1 MMNPQLT
8 SFYERFG
15 AGDGLF
21 YPGHASALVVLGGK
35 KILFDP
41 IVLSQPY
48 DNAWVFYP
56 PQVVDPRWYEVDAV
70 VVSHIHQDHY
80 DVPFLSKLKPE
91 VKLIIVGDRP
101 GFEAD
106 ITEKVGREVMVVPP
120 ETVNQ
125 IFPGV
130 KLYAINHESN
140 GIDSSAIVYNDRFCV
155 YHGNDNYLQPESMRK
170 FTQINPHIDVACV
183 PYAYIHWYPF
193 LMEYDDDVEGKTH
206 KERERARLVNH
217 YLDDFLN
224 NVEILNPDV
233 AIPFGA
239 NLLIDDGNMRSDIN
253 MAVQT
258 PVELT
263 DYAHKARPETAK
275 RVQPMLAG
283 DYYGIGPNGPELTIA
298 QTYEAESYRDDA
310 QAFLASRPQKS
321 ASVDG
326 PAVDMPQFLQKL
338 NARLED
344 CAAPIDN
351 IVRMDMDYRGSKVRV
366 EIDCLTYT
374 ASVVDHFTEGR
385 PFHHFK
391 LDKVAS
397 SDWLNGD
404 SFLEIL
410 GTRRFTLKRVPDLYM
425 PDLLRLVNTV
435 F

>member
-1 MMNPQLT
+1 MMNPQLS

-15 AGDGLF
+15 DGDGLF
-21 YPGHASALVVLGGK
+21 YVGHASALVVLNGR

-48 DNAWVFYP
+48 GNAWVFYP
-56 PQVVDPRWYEVDAV
+56 QQVVDPRWYEVDAV
-70 VVSHIHQDHY
+70 IVSHIHQDHY
-80 DVPFLSKLKPE
+80 DVQFLRELKPE
-91 VKLIIVGDRP
+91 VKVFIVGQRP
-101 GFEAD
+101 TFEAD
-106 ITEKVGREVMVVPP
+106 IQEKAGREITILPP
-120 ETVNQ
+120 ETVNE

-130 KLYAINHESN
+130 KLYAVNHETN
-140 GIDSSAIVYNDRFCV
+140 GIDSSAIVYNDKFCA

-170 FTQINPHIDVACV
+170 FTKVNSHINVACI

-193 LMEYDDDVEGKTH
+193 LMEYDDSEEGQAH

-217 YLDDFLN
+217 YMDDFLN

-239 NLLIDDGNMRSDIN
+239 NLLIDDGNMRSEIN

-263 DYAHKARPETAK
+263 DYARRVRPDTGK

-298 QTYEAESYRDDA
+298 RAYDAEEYRDDA
-310 QAFLASRPQKS
+310 QVFLAARPQK
-321 ASVDG
+321 APLVDG
-326 PAVDMPQFLQKL
+326 PPVDLPAFLRDL
-338 NARLED
+338 NARLKG
-344 CAAPIDN
+344 CGAPIDN
-351 IVRMDMDYRGSKVRV
+351 IVRMDLEYRGGKVRV
-366 EIDCLTYT
+366 EIDCLTYH
-374 ASVVDHFTEGR
+374 AQAVELFTEGR

-391 LDKVAS
+391 LDPVAS

-404 SFLEIL
+404 RFEEII
-410 GTRRFTLKRVPDLYM
+410 GTRRFTVKRVPDLYL
-425 PDLLRLVNTV
+425 PDLLRLLNTV

>member
-56 PQVVDPRWYEVDAV
+56 PQIVDPRWYEVDAV

-80 DVPFLSKLKPE
+80 DLPFLRKLGPQ
-91 VKLIIVGDRP
+91 VKLIVVGDRP
-101 GFEAD
+101 GFESD
-106 ITEKVGREVMVVPP
+106 IKEKVGREVTVVPP
-120 ETVNQ
+120 ETVNE

-130 KLYAINHESN
+130 KLYAINHETN
-140 GIDSSAIVYNDRFCV
+140 GIDSSAIVYNDNFCV
-155 YHGNDNYLQPESMRK
+155 YHGNDNYLQPASMRK
-170 FTQINPHIDVACV
+170 FTEINPHINVACV

-193 LMEYDDDVEGKTH
+193 LMEYDDDQEGKLH

-217 YLDDFLN
+217 YMDDFLN
-224 NVEILNPDV
+224 NVDILKPDV

-263 DYAHKARPETAK
+263 DYARKVRPETAK

-298 QTYEAESYRDDA
+298 RTYEAESYRDDA
-310 QAFLASRPQKS
+310 QAFLASRPQKTPS
-321 ASVDG
+321 ADG
-326 PAVDMPQFLQKL
+326 PAVDLGQFLQTL
-338 NARLED
+338 NARLEG
-344 CAAPIDN
+344 CGAPIDN
-351 IVRMDMDYRGSKVRV
+351 IVRMDLNYRGGKVLI
-366 EIDCLTYT
+366 EIDCLTYK
-374 ASVVDHFTEGR
+374 ARAVDSFTEGR
-385 PFHHFK
+385 PYHHFK
-391 LDKVAS
+391 LDPVAS

-404 SFLEIL
+404 AFLEIL
-410 GTRRFTLKRVPDLYM
+410 GTRRFTLKRVPDLYL